1 MADTTRKFDVL
12 SEILKRDILAGRFGQ
27 RMPGERVLSRQY
39 SANFK
44 TISRALHCLEEEGLL
59 KTVRGE
65 GRLIVGRQ
73 RASQPR
79 TVVLLIRTEG
89 HLHENFAMDLVRRL
103 QAAGLHALP
112 IDAQQF
118 QGTSAEVSR
127 ILAHRPVALVAQDT
141 NDQVRGFYVKH
152 QGRFPRKI
160 VWSGKSTREYSDAL
174 VVRTDYRQGV
184 HLATRHLVEQGHR
197 RIVFLH
203 YLWAY
208 GQETHPG
215 SAHEQAMQGYEEA
228 LAEAG
233 LAGNQ
238 RYLFFAGNQS
248 EVLRQIR
255 ALFREPAD
263 TRPDGLITYMD
274 FWAAK
279 AIHEIRRL
287 GLRVPQD
294 VAVVGHNNTPWTEWA
309 EVPLSSVDIQQA
321 EIARIIVENL
331 TGHYHPGEVMTVQSK
346 LVVRASSASDDSP
359 HPGPEHE
366 VSTMEV
372 AM

>member
-1 MADTTRKFDVL
+1 
-12 SEILKRDILAGRFGQ
+12 
-27 RMPGERVLSRQY
+27 
-39 SANFK
+39 
-44 TISRALHCLEEEGLL
+44 
-59 KTVRGE
+59 
-65 GRLIVGRQ
+65 
-73 RASQPR
+73 
-79 TVVLLIRTEG
+79 
-89 HLHENFAMDLVRRL
+89 MDLVRRL
-103 QAAGLHALP
+103 QASGLHALP

-127 ILAHRPVALVAQDT
+127 ILAHRPVALVMQDT
-141 NDQVRGFYVKH
+141 NDQVRDFYLKH
-152 QGRFPRKI
+152 HGRFPRKI
-160 VWSGKSTREYSDAL
+160 VWSGTCTREYSDAS

-184 HLATRHLVEQGHR
+184 HLAARHLIEQGHR
-197 RIVFLH
+197 RIVFFH
-203 YLWAY
+203 YVWRY

-215 SAHEQAMQGYEEA
+215 SAHEQAMRGYEEA

-233 LAGNQ
+233 LAGGK
-238 RYLFFAGNQS
+238 RYLFVAENQR

-263 TRPDGLITYMD
+263 TRPDGLITHMD

-287 GLRVPQD
+287 GLRVPRD

-309 EVPLSSVDIQQA
+309 EVPLSSVDIQQI

-331 TGHYHPGEVMTVQSK
+331 TGHYHPGEVMTVEPK
-346 LVVRASSASDDSP
+346 LVVRASSASGDSP
-359 HPGPEHE
+359 HQGPEHE